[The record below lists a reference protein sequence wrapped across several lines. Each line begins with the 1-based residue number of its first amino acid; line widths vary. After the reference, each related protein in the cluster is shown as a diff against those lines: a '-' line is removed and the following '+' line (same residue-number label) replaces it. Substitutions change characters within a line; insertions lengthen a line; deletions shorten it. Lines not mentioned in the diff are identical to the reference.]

1 MSSNLYKRLSPN
13 NAALLIT
20 DPKTGLTLLFETSEF
35 TVLRNN
41 ALALANLDKVFNLP
55 FALANTHTLLH
66 L

>member
-13 NAALLIT
+13 NAALLLI
-20 DPKTGLTLLFETSEF
+20 DHQTGLTLGVETSEF

-41 ALALANLDKVFNLP
+41 ALALTNLGKVFNLP
-55 FALANTHTLLH
+55 FALANTHNKLH

>member
-13 NAALLIT
+13 NAALLII
-20 DPKTGLTLLFETSEF
+20 DYQTGLTLGVETSKF
-35 TVLRNN
+35 TVLSNN

-55 FALANTHTLLH
+55 FAPANTHALLH